1 MKDKAIEI
9 KTNLCKAFWL
19 NLTKLS
25 KQQNKRIGHYVCIML
40 ENDQMT
46 ESQVDVY
53 INSVMRNRT
62 IPKLNVV
69 VNLLAELGISY
80 GSLFDLDVLDEDIE
94 VDKKLQSKINRYLT

>member
-1 MKDKAIEI
+1 MKDKTIEI

-40 ENDQMT
+40 DNDNMT
-46 ESQVDVY
+46 DSQVDVY
-53 INSVMRNRT
+53 INSVLRNRT
-62 IPKLNVV
+62 IPKLNVI

-80 GSLFDLDVLDEDIE
+80 ESLFDLDVLNEDIE
-94 VDKKLQSKINRYLT
+94 LDKKLQSKINRYLT